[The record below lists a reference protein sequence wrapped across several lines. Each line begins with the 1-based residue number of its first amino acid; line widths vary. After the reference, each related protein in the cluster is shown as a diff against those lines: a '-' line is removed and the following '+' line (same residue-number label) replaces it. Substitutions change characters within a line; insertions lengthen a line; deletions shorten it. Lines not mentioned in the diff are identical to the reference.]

1 MYNEGVIETGGYQP
15 KSLLPFVHSDCTIVG
30 HVLYFLASLVIR
42 PGGLR
47 PLQQVCNVWIGALD
61 LSCASSILFSF
72 PMSWYLN
79 MMVKQC

>member
-1 MYNEGVIETGGYQP
+1 MYNEGVIGTDGYQP
-15 KSLLPFVHSDCTIVG
+15 KSLLPFVHSDYTIVG

-47 PLQQVCNVWIGALD
+47 PHQQVYHVWIWALD
-61 LSCASSILFSF
+61 LSCASSVLSSF

-79 MMVKQC
+79 MMVK